1 MWSYNEVVAQMGF
14 CKTGSNVSLPKAH
27 PSLSDVRSRPSKA
40 KTFGISN
47 WDISNSMC
55 IRI

>member
-27 PSLSDVRSRPSKA
+27 PCLSDVRSCPSKA